1 MRHPTT
7 YDVIVVGA
15 GHAGCE
21 AALAAARMGRATA
34 LFTLNLDTV
43 ALMPCNP
50 AIGGLAKGHLVREID
65 ALGGEMGRNIDAT
78 GIQFRMLNTSK
89 GPAVQA
95 VRAQADKYAYKQRLR
110 GIVEAQVGLDLRQD
124 QVAELVVEGGRVA
137 GVRTELGWEY
147 RAGAVVVTTGTFL
160 NGLLHTGEVQRPGG
174 RAGEGAVAGLAAA
187 LRALGF
193 PLARLKTG
201 TCPRV
206 DGRTIDW
213 DRLQVQP
220 GDAAPTPFS
229 HATERLTQPQV
240 PCHIT
245 HTNSA
250 THRLIHA
257 NAARSPMFNGQI
269 QGVGPRYCPSIED
282 KVFRFP
288 DRASHQ
294 LFLEPEGRETC
305 EVYVN
310 GLSTSLPVDVQVA
323 MVRTI
328 QGLESAE
335 IMRPGYAVE
344 YDFVPPTELHRSL
357 ETKRVR
363 GLFFAGQINGT
374 SGYEEAAAQG
384 IIAGINAARHTA
396 GEPPVIVGRD
406 QGYVGVLIDDLVTNG
421 TAEPYRMFTSRAEY
435 RLLLRHDN
443 ADERFTPLG
452 YALGLVDDEAYA
464 AYQERQGRLA
474 EEVARLHGTRVLPG
488 GGGDAAVAAAGIAP
502 LSRAVTLAELLRR
515 PEANYDSLAPLDPGR
530 PADIGAVGDRAAIGI
545 KYQGYIAR
553 QTKAVERLRR
563 LEGVAIPPD
572 VDFSAITGLSAEVRQ
587 KLAAVRPR
595 TIGQA
600 GRISGVTPAALSLL
614 LVYLRARGSAP
625 ATA

>member
-1 MRHPTT
+1 MYHATA

-21 AALAAARMGRATA
+21 AALAAARMGCATA
-34 LFTLNLDTV
+34 LFTLNLDTI

-89 GPAVQA
+89 GPAVRA
-95 VRAQADKYAYKQRLR
+95 LRAQADKYAYKQRMR
-110 GIVEAQVGLDLRQD
+110 GVVEAQRGLNLKQD
-124 QVAELVVEGGRVA
+124 QVVEVVIEDGRIA

-147 RAGAVVVTTGTFL
+147 RAQAVVVTTGTFL
-160 NGLLHTGEVQRPGG
+160 NGLLHTGEVRRPGG
-174 RAGEGAVAGLAAA
+174 RAGEGAVAGLAASLA
-187 LRALGF
+187 AHGF

-201 TCPRV
+201 TCPRI
-206 DGRTIDW
+206 DGRTVDW
-213 DRLQVQP
+213 ERLAIQP
-220 GDAAPTPFS
+220 GDAAPIPFS
-229 HATERLTQPQV
+229 HTTSALEQSQV

-245 HTNSA
+245 HTNTA
-250 THRLIHA
+250 THDLIHA

-269 QGVGPRYCPSIED
+269 RGIGPRYCPSIED

-288 DRASHQ
+288 DRQSHQ
-294 LFLEPEGRETC
+294 LFLEPEGRDTC

-323 MVRTI
+323 MVHTI
-328 QGLESAE
+328 AGLEAAE

-357 ETKRVR
+357 ATKRVA

-384 IIAGINAARHTA
+384 IIAGINAVRHAR
-396 GEPPVIVGRD
+396 GETPVIIARD
-406 QGYVGVLIDDLVTNG
+406 QGYVGVLIDDLVTKG

-443 ADERFTPLG
+443 ADHRLTPLG
-452 YALGLVDDEAYA
+452 HALGLVDDHGFDAFR
-464 AYQERQGRLA
+464 ERQARLA
-474 EEVARLHGTRVLPG
+474 AEMQRLETTRIAPAPAVDRHL
-488 GGGDAAVAAAGIAP
+488 AAVGSAP
-502 LSRAVTLAELLRR
+502 LVRTTTLAELLKR
-515 PEANYDSLAPLDPGR
+515 PGLDYAAVAQVDPDR
-530 PADIGAVGDRAAIGI
+530 PVGLGDLGERAAIAI
-545 KYQGYIAR
+545 KYQGYIDRQAR
-553 QTKAVERLRR
+553 SVERMRR
-563 LEGVAIPPD
+563 LEGTEIPAEFDFDAIG
-572 VDFSAITGLSAEVRQ
+572 GLSTEVRQ

-595 TIGQA
+595 TVGQA
-600 GRISGVTPAALSLL
+600 GRIAGVTPAAISLL
-614 LVYLRARGSAP
+614 LVYLRGRGLVT
-625 ATA
+625 TAS

>member
-34 LFTLNLDTV
+34 LFTLNLDTI

-78 GIQFRMLNTSK
+78 GIQFRMLNMSK
-89 GPAVQA
+89 GPAVRA
-95 VRAQADKYAYKQRLR
+95 VRAQADKYAYKQRMR
-110 GIVEAQVGLDLRQD
+110 GVVESQAGLDLRQD
-124 QVAELVVEGGRVA
+124 QVAELVVAGGRVA

-174 RAGEGAVAGLAAA
+174 RAGEGAVAGLASA
-187 LRALGF
+187 LAGLGF

-213 DRLQVQP
+213 GRLAVQP
-220 GDAAPTPFS
+220 GDAVPTPFS
-229 HATERLTQPQV
+229 HATGRLTQPQV

-245 HTNSA
+245 HTNLS
-250 THRLIHA
+250 THALIHA
-257 NAARSPMFNGQI
+257 NAGRSPMFNGQI

-288 DRASHQ
+288 DRSSHQ
-294 LFLEPEGRETC
+294 LFLEPEGLDTC

-328 QGLESAE
+328 RGLEAAE

-384 IIAGINAARHTA
+384 IVAGINAARHTA
-396 GEPPVIVGRD
+396 GRSPVIVGRD
-406 QGYVGVLIDDLVTNG
+406 QGYIGVLIDDLVTKG

-443 ADERFTPLG
+443 AEERFTPLG
-452 YALGLVDDEAYA
+452 HALGLVNDDGFA

-474 EEVARLHGTRVLPG
+474 AEVARLHRTRLVPG
-488 GGGDAAVAAAGIAP
+488 PEGEARLAAVGVAP
-502 LSRAVTLAELLRR
+502 LARSVTLAELLRR
-515 PEANYDSLAPLDPGR
+515 PEADYQSLAAVDPER
-530 PADIGAVGDRAAIGI
+530 PVGLGELGERAAIAI
-545 KYQGYIAR
+545 KYQGYIER
-553 QTKAVERLRR
+553 QAKAVERLHR
-563 LEGVAIPPD
+563 LEGVAIPPE
-572 VDFSAITGLSAEVRQ
+572 VDFHAIVGLSAEVRQ
-587 KLAAVRPR
+587 KLATLRPA

-614 LVYLRARGSAP
+614 LVYLRAQGVA
-625 ATA
+625 ATTA